1 MLSVQDC
8 CPSVFMDQ
16 KKLTIL
22 PLGDSIT
29 DGGSQLRAYRFH
41 LHALLAAEHHVN
53 ARWVGSM
60 RGVYDRQHGANA
72 SHGVH
77 VGAADWPVETQ
88 RHEGHWGWT
97 TGQIL
102 RGHERQP
109 QRGSL
114 PAWLRGLSGEDGD
127 SPPVGVV
134 TLHLGT
140 NDLTKRVL
148 KEGARVSAVARE
160 LRGIVRQ
167 LCRTLPRALVL
178 LATLIPFCRFPPT
191 SPMLAPRRI
200 VEREYHSYVR
210 ALCDRPP
217 SAACT
222 RPRVICVNQSTL
234 RCDELV
240 DGVHPSPRGAEHMAR
255 NWLRA
260 LRPHIPH
267 MIAF

>member
-1 MLSVQDC
+1 MHAGWAARSVR
-8 CPSVFMDQ
+8 P
-16 KKLTIL
+16 
-22 PLGDSIT
+22 
-29 DGGSQLRAYRFH
+29 
-41 LHALLAAEHHVN
+41 
-53 ARWVGSM
+53 
-60 RGVYDRQHGANA
+60 QHGANA

-97 TGQIL
+97 AGQIL

-178 LATLIPFCRFPPT
+178 LATLIPFCRFPP
-191 SPMLAPRRI
+191 L
-200 VEREYHSYVR
+200 
-210 ALCDRPP
+210 
-217 SAACT
+217 
-222 RPRVICVNQSTL
+222 L
-234 RCDELV
+234 RCSRRAASSSASTTATFA
-240 DGVHPSPRGAEHMAR
+240 PSVTGHRRRRARG
-255 NWLRA
+255 RA
-260 LRPHIPH
+260 
-267 MIAF
+267 